1 MWRLSAGRRA
11 ASSDGLFTALAG
23 HRQRCF
29 TSRRPTSH
37 LRNGTQKED
46 LRFTAADSLF
56 QRDTDMTLIGPAFSA
71 CRRTALGNDSG
82 RPRLDRSN

>member
-1 MWRLSAGRRA
+1 
-11 ASSDGLFTALAG
+11 
-23 HRQRCF
+23 
-29 TSRRPTSH
+29 
-37 LRNGTQKED
+37 